1 MPQTQILSKNNGK
14 QKLIAMLGSAFGWGK
29 PQPNIYNQASNF
41 GGIYSAKSNSLNLK
55 DKNDFMQN
63 LLEIRLND
71 LAVKY
76 CSKHEVSV
84 VDVKVVRI
92 SVAAY
97 DDGKNH
103 YIPLINNLAIE
114 KSSLPR
120 TQFYFANETVRGR
133 IDIFIYSADAN
144 KLKEKTEI
152 FQEQLNKEINNT
164 TNIERALRKE
174 LWHYVLM
181 ERTKQSGLRNSDLTA
196 FDAIDIIHIHDA
208 YLKSCL
214 QEDLLEQRE
223 DYLSTKDINA
233 IDDKF
238 DTYKKAL
245 RDKVIRPQKDSIDK
259 EELGIIA
266 DCVQESY
273 TQTADEERLASRI
286 RLLSGCRQN
295 IVLQNTLPSDDKMK
309 DIFELF
315 LKICFEHLI
324 NDRKVNLMLFQSKE
338 NHISQRAIDKFR
350 MSDNSLFSDRDE
362 DAISRYFQYDKSE
375 LQATIDEVKKSI
387 RKYFK
392 EKY

>member
-1 MPQTQILSKNNGK
+1 MPQTQTLSKNNGK

-76 CSKHEVSV
+76 CGKYEIAP

-92 SVAAY
+92 CVAAY

-114 KSSLPR
+114 KNSLPR
-120 TQFYFANETVRGR
+120 AQFYFANETVRGR

-181 ERTKQSGLRNSDLTA
+181 ERTKQSGLRHSDLA
-196 FDAIDIIHIHDA
+196 LFNAVDIIHIHDA

-233 IDDKF
+233 IEDKF
-238 DTYKKAL
+238 ETYKKAL
-245 RDKVIRPQKDSIDK
+245 RDKLIRPKKDSIDK

-266 DCVQESY
+266 DCVQELY
-273 TQTADEERLASRI
+273 TKTADEERLASRI
-286 RLLSGCRQN
+286 RMVSSCRDNKQ
-295 IVLQNTLPSDDKMK
+295 LQNMLASDDKMK

-315 LKICFEHLI
+315 IKICFEHLVNGKKI
-324 NDRKVNLMLFQSKE
+324 NFMNYQSKE
-338 NHISQRAIDKFR
+338 NHISQRTIDKFR

-362 DAISRYFQYDKSE
+362 DAISLYFQFDKSE

-387 RKYFK
+387 RNYYKTK
-392 EKY
+392 H

>member
-41 GGIYSAKSNSLNLK
+41 GGIYFAKSNSLNLK

-76 CSKHEVSV
+76 CSRHEVSV

-120 TQFYFANETVRGR
+120 AQFYFANETVRGR
-133 IDIFIYSADAN
+133 IDIFIYSADPN

-295 IVLQNTLPSDDKMK
+295 IVLQNTLSSDDKMK